1 MALFMYH
8 IVCTLLKLRAVLRV
22 KKTILCCNSCSYVS
36 SPMVRV
42 GTLPMRL
49 LALEFGADIVYTEEI
64 IDFRLLKCKRIENR
78 ILNSIDFIDEDQN
91 VVFRTCAKEKP
102 NLVLQLGTASAERA
116 LKAARM
122 VENDVSGIDVNMGCP
137 KEFSIKGGMGA
148 ALLSQPEK
156 IKNILTTLTHGLSC
170 PVTCK
175 IRVLPELEKTLEL
188 VKIIET
194 TGVAAIAVH
203 GRIMGERPQHK
214 NRNNTIKAISEA
226 LSIPVIANGG
236 SGEIETYNDI
246 KSFQKETGASSVMI
260 ARQAEWNC
268 SVFCKTGKLPLDC
281 VIEKYI
287 RYAIEYDNNVWNTKY
302 CIQQMLGSLQET
314 ERGKMLLSAQQ
325 MDIICELWNLT
336 DLLNKKRKEMA
347 LKSEKLKRCEDS
359 DIELQVSLKRRR
371 ITEND
376 IHEVDV
382 KFMRSDFGIDDLP
395 KSVLWNWIKNQNL
408 DKPTYQ
414 TDQYEKSFQSVI
426 TVNGRKYTNRC
437 LEKNKKNAE
446 QAAALAAIITLG
458 LVKYPESKEKN
469 GTIKDSAR
477 VPHEIESFSEQDVS
491 HLENLNVCHNSND
504 ILSVRWQMLSKY
516 CK

>member
-1 MALFMYH
+1 MLTYSGK
-8 IVCTLLKLRAVLRV
+8 I
-22 KKTILCCNSCSYVS
+22 ILA
-36 SPMVRV
+36 PMVRV
-42 GTLPMRL
+42 GSLPMRL

-64 IDFRLLKCKRIENR
+64 IDFRLLKCQRIENNV
-78 ILNSIDFIDEDQN
+78 LNTIDFIDDDQN
-91 VVFRTCAKEKP
+91 VVFRTCPTEKK

-116 LKAARM
+116 LKAAKT

-156 IKNILTTLTHGLSC
+156 IKDILTTLTQGLSC

-188 VKIIET
+188 VKLVES

-214 NRNNTIKAISEA
+214 NRNHVIKAIAET

-236 SGEIETYNDI
+236 SGEIENYNDI
-246 KSFQKETGASSVMI
+246 ETFQKETGASSVMI

-268 SVFCKTGKLPLDC
+268 SIFCKTGKLPLDA

-287 RYAIEYDNNVWNTKY
+287 RYAVEYDNNVWNTKY

-314 ERGKMLLSAQQ
+314 ERGKLLLSAQQ

-336 DLLNKKRKEMA
+336 DLLKEKRKAMD
-347 LKSEKLKRCEDS
+347 LKSEKLKRCKDK

-371 ITEND
+371 ITENN

-382 KFMRSDFGIDDLP
+382 KFLRSNFGIDDLP
-395 KSVLWNWIKNQNL
+395 KSVLWNWIKEQNM

-414 TDQYEKSFQSVI
+414 TDQYEKSFQSII
-426 TVNGRKYTNRC
+426 TVNGQKYTNRC

-446 QAAALAAIITLG
+446 QAAALAAVITLG
-458 LVKYPESKEKN
+458 LVNNPNLKEKEEN
-469 GTIKDSAR
+469 GAADS
-477 VPHEIESFSEQDVS
+477 VEVLSEQDTS
-491 HLENLNVCHNSND
+491 RLEKLNCQNSTND
-504 ILSVRWQMLSKY
+504 VLSVR
-516 CK
+516 